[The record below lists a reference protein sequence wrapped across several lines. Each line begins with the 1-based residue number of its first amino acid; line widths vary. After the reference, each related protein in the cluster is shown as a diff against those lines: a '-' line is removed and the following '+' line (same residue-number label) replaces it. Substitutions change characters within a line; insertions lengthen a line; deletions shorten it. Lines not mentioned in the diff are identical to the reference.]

1 MTRTHPR
8 LIAAKGALLLVLGCG
23 TSTPPPGT
31 ESEAA
36 GSGGP
41 VAASLQQFAGAW
53 SLARIERRDASGELL
68 SPPIED
74 RLGYI
79 MYDTSGH
86 MGVTIMRP
94 GRQPYSEGG
103 PTPDEALA
111 LLGSYTSYFGPFS
124 VNEDEGYVT
133 HHLVGSL
140 DPRGAGSDYKRFYT
154 FGENTLTLQPPPRED
169 GSKTFLTWERLPGL
183 PASELT
189 QTHEKLL
196 GAYRIESVTR
206 QTTGGESVP
215 IDQYEKAYI
224 LYSPSGHM
232 SVHLMRP
239 GRRPYAGDRPTAE
252 EALEATRTY
261 ASYFGPFS
269 VHEDQGFVVHHRI
282 GSENPAG
289 TGTEAKRFYE
299 LSDTHLTL
307 KPPVQSDS
315 DGWQLQT
322 ALRWARMTE

>member
-1 MTRTHPR
+1 MTQIRPR
-8 LIAAKGALLLVLGCG
+8 LIAATGALLLLLACG
-23 TSTPPPGT
+23 SSAPPAGT
-31 ESEAA
+31 ESEASA
-36 GSGGP
+36 SSGP

-53 SLARIERRDASGELL
+53 SLARIERRDANGELL

-94 GRQPYSEGG
+94 DRQPYSEGG

-111 LLGSYTSYFGPFS
+111 LIGTYTSYFGRFS

-140 DPRGAGSDYKRFYT
+140 DPRGAGSDYQRFYT
-154 FGENTLTLQPPPRED
+154 FGENTLTLQPPARED
-169 GSKTFLTWERLPGL
+169 GSKTFLTWERLPDL
-183 PASELT
+183 AESELT
-189 QTHEKLL
+189 ETHRKLI
-196 GAYRIESVTR
+196 GVYRIESVTR
-206 QTTGGESVP
+206 QTTDGESVP

-224 LYSPSGHM
+224 MYAPSGHM

-239 GRRPYAGDRPTAE
+239 GRSRYAGDRPTAE
-252 EALEATRTY
+252 EALAATRTY

-269 VHEDQGFVVHHRI
+269 VHEDEGFVVHHRI

-289 TGTEAKRFYE
+289 TGTDAKRFYE

-307 KPPVQSDS
+307 KPPVQP
-315 DGWQLQT
+315 DGQGRQLQT
-322 ALRWARMTE
+322 ALRWARITK